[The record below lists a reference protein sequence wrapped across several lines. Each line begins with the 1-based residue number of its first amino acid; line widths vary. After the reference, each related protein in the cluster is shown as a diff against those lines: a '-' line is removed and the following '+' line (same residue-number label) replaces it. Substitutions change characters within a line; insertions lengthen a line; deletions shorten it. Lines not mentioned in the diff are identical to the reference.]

1 VDSVGGWVCE
11 RRGASEGGKKK
22 KKWVGAGVDKKSDAV
37 AALKFSLWV
46 FFFPS
51 LWSCLVCNLK
61 KEAKK
66 GKRKQG
72 QQGELRK

>member
-1 VDSVGGWVCE
+1 VGSAVVDSVGGWVCE

-46 FFFPS
+46 FFFSFS
-51 LWSCLVCNLK
+51 LVLLSVQSQ
-61 KEAKK
+61 E
-66 GKRKQG
+66 R
-72 QQGELRK
+72 GEER